1 MLVTKSSLFLG
12 SLEIKP
18 ALEDQE
24 VWGNRF
30 VARQGKFVLERSC
43 LIAIHE
49 NKVISYDY
57 WATDGRK
64 VKCSKELEQIR
75 DCDTPTS
82 LPSLISDVSDDED
95 LEEDGYILLNHDNLN
110 NRLSF

>member
-12 SLEIKP
+12 SVVIKP

-24 VWGNRF
+24 VWGNRC

-43 LIAIHE
+43 VIAIHE

-64 VKCSKELEQIR
+64 DICLKEIEQTR
-75 DCDTPTS
+75 NCDTPTS
-82 LPSLISDVSDDED
+82 LPLPSSASQKKSPAETLSPASLGSPDFV
-95 LEEDGYILLNHDNLN
+95 
-110 NRLSF
+110 